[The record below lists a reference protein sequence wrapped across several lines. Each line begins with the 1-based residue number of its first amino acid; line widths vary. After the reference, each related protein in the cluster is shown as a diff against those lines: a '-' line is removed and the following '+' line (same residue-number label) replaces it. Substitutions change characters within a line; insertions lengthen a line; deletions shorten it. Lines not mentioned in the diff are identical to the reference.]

1 MVQFKIS
8 VALLLQVAVMAIAL
22 APRLIVAL
30 PMTDQQGKEVMPVG
44 SPPAPTRLT
53 IKLPA

>member
-8 VALLLQVAVMAIAL
+8 VALLQVAVMAIAL

-30 PMTDQQGKEVMPVG
+30 PMNDQQGKEVMPVG